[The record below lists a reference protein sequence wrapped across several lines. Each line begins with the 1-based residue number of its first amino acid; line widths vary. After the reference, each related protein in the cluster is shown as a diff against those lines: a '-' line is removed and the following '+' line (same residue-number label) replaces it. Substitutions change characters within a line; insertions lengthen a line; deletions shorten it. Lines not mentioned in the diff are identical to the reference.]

1 MMLIADRHADTDP
14 GLDTVKLVLAGPVG
28 AGKSTALRA
37 LADSDP
43 VSTEMPLLDGPMGD
57 KTTTTVALDFATV
70 WLEDETPLFVYGLPG
85 QAHFAFMRHIVLEGA
100 LGVVLV
106 LNAADADCVEQCS
119 EWLTS
124 LREIAPGVAIVIGL
138 THADQAP
145 EFSLGAIRQ
154 LLRGRGER
162 LPVFT
167 FDAREREETTQL
179 VRALLVGLAS

>member
-1 MMLIADRHADTDP
+1 MTLIADRHIGAEP

-28 AGKSTALRA
+28 AGKSTALRS
-37 LADSDP
+37 LADSEP

-85 QAHFAFMRHIVLEGA
+85 QAHFAFMRNIVLQGA

-106 LNAADADCVEQCS
+106 LNAADADCAQHCR
-119 EWLTS
+119 EWIVS
-124 LREIAPGVAIVIGL
+124 LREIAPGVSIVVGL
-138 THADQAP
+138 THADQATG
-145 EFSLGAIRQ
+145 FSLGEIRSV
-154 LLRGRGER
+154 LRAQGER

-167 FDAREREETTQL
+167 FDARDREETAQL
-179 VRALLVGLAS
+179 VRALLVGLAG

>member
-1 MMLIADRHADTDP
+1 MTLIADRHATTEP
-14 GLDTVKLVLAGPVG
+14 GFDTVKLVLAGPVG

-37 LADSDP
+37 LADSEP

-106 LNAADADCVEQCS
+106 LNAAEADCAEQCG
-119 EWLTS
+119 EWLAS
-124 LREIAPGVAIVIGL
+124 LREIAPDVGIVIGL

-145 EFSLGAIRQ
+145 DFSLGAIRQ
-154 LLRGRGER
+154 VLRARSER

-179 VRALLVGLAS
+179 VRALLVGLAA

>member
-1 MMLIADRHADTDP
+1 MTLIADRDVSAEP

-28 AGKSTALRA
+28 AGKSTALRT
-37 LADSDP
+37 LADSEP

-85 QAHFAFMRHIVLEGA
+85 QAHFAFMRNIVLEGA

-106 LNAADADCVEQCS
+106 LNASDTDCVQQCE
-119 EWLTS
+119 EWLSS
-124 LREIAPGVAIVIGL
+124 LREIAPDVGIVIGL

-145 EFSLGAIRQ
+145 DFSLGAIRQ
-154 LLRGRGER
+154 VLRSRGEC

-167 FDAREREETTQL
+167 FDAREREEATQL
-179 VRALLVGLAS
+179 VRALLVGLAA